1 MKPEDVKVTIHQYN
15 QLPASVR
22 KTIDGERWVRIN
34 GEWRRVR
41 FVYNTK
47 GK

>member
-1 MKPEDVKVTIHQYN
+1 MIKDVKFTIYQY
-15 QLPASVR
+15 SVR

-41 FVYNTK
+41 FVYKQGN
-47 GK
+47 